1 MDVADTGIGIPAADL
16 PHLWEE
22 FFRASNDRRSGVNG
36 TGLGLSIVKRLV
48 EGFQGHV
55 SVQSTVDVGTTFSV
69 ILPQAP
75 DSVG

>member
-1 MDVADTGIGIPAADL
+1 VDVADTGLGIPAADL
-16 PHLWEE
+16 PHLWEK
-22 FFRASNDRRSGVNG
+22 FFRASNARRSGVNG

-55 SVQSTVDVGTTFSV
+55 CVQSTVDVGTTFSV

-75 DSVG
+75 DSVE

>member
-1 MDVADTGIGIPAADL
+1 VDVADTGIGIPAADL

-75 DSVG
+75 DSVE

>member
-1 MDVADTGIGIPAADL
+1 VDVADTGIGIPAADL